1 MEIDEH
7 VDKPKFMRHDAVSYC
22 ANLTAEGYSDWRL
35 PKRYELMMIWLL
47 GGTIMSRM
55 VIRTTPASAAV
66 LFLNN
71 FVSVSAVRFDGFLC

>member
-35 PKRYELMMIWLL
+35 PKQYELMMIWFL
-47 GGTIMSRM
+47 GG
-55 VIRTTPASAAV
+55 
-66 LFLNN
+66 NN
-71 FVSVSAVRFDGFLC
+71 NVSNGDKNDTGVSSGSFP